1 MAWLRRLDRDAR
13 GPREQLLEMLRR
25 GDSTSSPSAAAVDA
39 IAAVRR
45 ELFVP
50 ERYRELAYSDV
61 ALELAPGATIS
72 APSMVA
78 AMVSAMLPRR
88 GLSVLEIGAGSGYA
102 AAVFAAAGMRVTG
115 VEISA
120 DLVAGARRALEAA
133 GFAGSVRLE
142 VGDGIA
148 GWPPG
153 APFDRIVASAS
164 LDALPQAW
172 LDQLGEGGVIVY
184 PENRGDEF
192 DVLVRVT
199 RTTAGWTREDVQLC
213 KFVRM
218 QTGGPGGP

>member
-1 MAWLRRLDRDAR
+1 MAWLGLLSRDSRSERDR
-13 GPREQLLEMLRR
+13 LLEALRR
-25 GDSTSSPSAAAVDA
+25 GDSTSTPSPIAVDA
-39 IAAVRR
+39 VAAVPR

-78 AMVSAMLPRR
+78 AMVSAMRPGA

-102 AAVFAAAGMRVTG
+102 AAVFAAAGMRVIG

-120 DLVAGARRALEAA
+120 DLVSRARPALEAA
-133 GFAGSVRLE
+133 GFAGRVRLE

-148 GWPPG
+148 GWLPA
-153 APFDRIVASAS
+153 APYDRIVGSAS

-184 PENRGDEF
+184 PENRGEEF

-199 RTTAGWTREDVQLC
+199 RTPEGWVREDVQLC

-218 QTGGPGGP
+218 RTPS